1 MQKLFKSKILKL
13 ISISIL
19 VITLIIS
26 SAIAYTIC
34 HSWPQES
41 GKITLPGL
49 QAQVEVQRDQLG
61 IPHIYAQ
68 NTHDL
73 FMAQGYIHA
82 QDRFWQMDFWRHIG
96 SGRLAEMFGQS
107 QLNTDKFLRTL
118 GWARVAQTEIQQMDT
133 ETKNIL
139 QAYADGINTYLAN
152 RQDSGLSLEYTVLKL
167 LNPNYKPEPWQ
178 ILHTLTWGKVMSY
191 DLGDNLDTEI
201 ERSILLKTL
210 TSQQVDQLIP
220 PYPADHPL
228 IVGSTEKAVF
238 LDREVGKARD
248 GESLILSFPHH
259 PYPTGSRAEH
269 VYTPSPHLSLAL
281 GRGNGIGSNNW
292 VISGQ
297 RTATGKPILAN
308 DPHLGVQMPS
318 IWYEV
323 GLHCLPK
330 TALCPYDVAGF
341 SFPGMAGVIIGHND
355 RISWGV
361 TNLEA
366 DVMDLFIEKIN
377 PNNPNQYEING
388 KWVDMEL
395 LTENIQVA
403 GSQSV
408 TQTVRYTRHGP
419 IISDTFA
426 PLKNFHQTAGINLP
440 ANYALALRWTALEPS
455 TLASAIIKINLSQN
469 WQEFR
474 AGVRD
479 FDVPAQNFVYA
490 DIDGNIGYQMPG
502 KIPVRRSGDGR
513 YPIPG
518 WTDDFEWQEYI
529 PFEKLPTVFN
539 PESGYI
545 VTANNAVTGKDYPY
559 LISSEWDYGFRAQ
572 RIVEMIA
579 EKNNSITIADVKKMQ
594 ADNKNLIAENIVP
607 ILLEIP
613 LANSRLEKI
622 QRLLV
627 DWDFQ
632 QNSDSTAGAI
642 FAVFWKHLLAETFA
656 DQLPQGYLP
665 TGSSRWFAV
674 IRELVKQPNSDWW
687 DNYKTPV
694 VENRDQIFQ
703 QAFAQAVDELEG
715 SLSKDTSRW
724 HWGNL
729 HTVTFRNQTLGKS
742 GIAPIEALFNRGPF
756 PSAGGS
762 SIVNATGWNAA
773 KDYTVV
779 SLPSMRMIVDLA
791 NWDNSV
797 AIQTTGQS
805 GHAFHRHYDDMIQ
818 PWRQFKYHP
827 MLWQQEKVASSATKS
842 LMLMP

>member
-19 VITLIIS
+19 VVILVMS
-26 SAIAYTIC
+26 SAIAYTIH

-41 GKITLPGL
+41 GEIRLPGL
-49 QAQVEVQRDQLG
+49 QSQVEVRRDRSG

-107 QLNTDKFLRTL
+107 QLNVDKFLRTL
-118 GWARVAQTEIQQMDT
+118 GWARVAQTEIQQMDAQ
-133 ETKNIL
+133 TKNIL
-139 QAYADGINTYLAN
+139 QAYAAGINTYLGN
-152 RQDSGLSLEYTVLKL
+152 HQDSSLSLEYAVLKL
-167 LNPNYKPEPWQ
+167 LNPKYKPEPWQ
-178 ILHTLTWGKVMSY
+178 LLHTLTWGKVMSY

-201 ERSILLKTL
+201 ERSVLLKTL

-220 PYPADHPL
+220 PYPVDHPV
-228 IVGSTEKAVF
+228 IVGDAGNNKDT
-238 LDREVGKARD
+238 RTR
-248 GESLILSFPHH
+248 
-259 PYPTGSRAEH
+259 GSRDTESNVNRFSA
-269 VYTPSPHLSLAL
+269 SPRLMFSASSFSSPLAL
-281 GRGNGIGSNNW
+281 GKGDGIGSNNW
-292 VISGQ
+292 VISGK

-330 TALCPYDVAGF
+330 TAACPYDVTGF
-341 SFPGMAGVIIGHND
+341 SFPSMAGVIIGHND

-377 PNNPNQYEING
+377 PNNPNQYEVNG

-403 GSQSV
+403 SSKSV

-426 PLKNFHQTAGINLP
+426 PLKNFRQTAGINLP

-455 TLASAIIKINLSQN
+455 TLASAIVKINLSQN

-502 KIPVRRSGDGR
+502 KIPVRKTGDGR
-513 YPIPG
+513 YPVLG

-529 PFEKLPTVFN
+529 PFEKLPSIFN

-545 VTANNAVTGKDYPY
+545 VTANNAAVGEDYPY

-579 EKNNSITIADVKKMQ
+579 AKKNGITVADVQKMQ

-607 ILLEIP
+607 ILLQIP
-613 LANSRLEKI
+613 ISDHRLEKAR
-622 QRLLV
+622 RLLV

-632 QNSDSTAGAI
+632 QHQDSNAGAI
-642 FAVFWKHLLAETFA
+642 FAAFWKHLLADTFS
-656 DQLPQGYLP
+656 DQLPQAYLS
-665 TGSSRWFAV
+665 TGSSRGFEI
-674 IRELVKQPNSDWW
+674 IRQLVKQPNNNWW
-687 DNYKTPV
+687 DNQKTSP

-703 QAFAQAVDELEG
+703 QAFAKAVDELEQTLG
-715 SLSKDTSRW
+715 KDASRW
-724 HWGNL
+724 RWGNL

-742 GIAPIEALFNRGPF
+742 GIAPVEALFNRGPF
-756 PSAGGS
+756 PSSGGS
-762 SIVNATGWNAA
+762 SIVNATGWNATE
-773 KDYTVV
+773 DYTVV

-818 PWRQFKYHP
+818 PWRKFEYHP
-827 MLWQQEKVASSATKS
+827 MLWEQKNIVSNTAKS
-842 LMLMP
+842 LKLMP

>member
-82 QDRFWQMDFWRHIG
+82 QDRFWQMDVWRHIG

-139 QAYADGINTYLAN
+139 QAYADGINTYLAHH
-152 RQDSGLSLEYTVLKL
+152 QDSGLSLEYTVLKL

-178 ILHTLTWGKVMSY
+178 LLHTLTWGKVMSY

-228 IVGSTEKAVF
+228 VVGSTGKAVF
-238 LDREVGKARD
+238 LDREVRRTGGR
-248 GESLILSFPHH
+248 ESLILSF
-259 PYPTGSRAEH
+259 
-269 VYTPSPHLSLAL
+269 PHLSLAL
-281 GRGNGIGSNNW
+281 GRGDGIGSNNW
-292 VISGQ
+292 VISGK

-330 TALCPYDVAGF
+330 TAVCPYDVAGF
-341 SFPGMAGVIIGHND
+341 SFPGMAGVIVGHND

-377 PNNPNQYEING
+377 PNNPNQYEVNG

-403 GSQSV
+403 DSQSV

-545 VTANNAVTGKDYPY
+545 VTANNAVIGKDYPY

-579 EKNNSITIADVKKMQ
+579 AKNNSITIADVEKMQ

-607 ILLEIP
+607 ILLKIP

-627 DWDFQ
+627 NWDFQ

-703 QAFAQAVDELEG
+703 QAFAQAVDELER
-715 SLSKDTSRW
+715 SLSKNVSRW
-724 HWGNL
+724 RWGNL

-818 PWRQFKYHP
+818 PWRHFKYHP
-827 MLWQQEKVASSATKS
+827 MLWQQEKVVSSAAKS
-842 LMLMP
+842 LILMP